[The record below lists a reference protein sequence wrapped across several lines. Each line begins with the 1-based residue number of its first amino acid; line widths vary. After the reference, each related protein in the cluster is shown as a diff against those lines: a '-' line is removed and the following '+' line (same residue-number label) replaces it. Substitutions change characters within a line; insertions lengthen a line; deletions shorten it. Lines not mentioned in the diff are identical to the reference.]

1 MPSTEELVND
11 ALSGSV
17 RALAKL
23 ITLVENEMP
32 EALEALRRL
41 YPKTGKA
48 YLIGITGP
56 PGSGKSTLTDKI
68 TKELRKKDFTVGII
82 AVDPTSPF
90 TGGALLGDRLR
101 MQDITSDEGVFV
113 RSMATRGTLGGLT
126 KATADTIKILDAC
139 GKDFIII
146 ETVGVGQDEVDIVK
160 TADTTILISVPGL
173 GDDIQALKAGI
184 MEIADIFVVNKADRE
199 GADRLMTE
207 LSLMLDLSPA
217 KNAWR
222 PPILKTVGTLGEG
235 ISELAEKILAHRKF
249 LEEGEGLIKKRNI
262 RAREEIINLIEKEI
276 SKYIHKMLKYDLAF
290 DEVIEKVVAREK
302 DPYSY
307 AQTVTEPFA
316 RYYQIY
322 KVIRKGPRVPNSGV
336 KRISNGCHR
345 ATFGYSFTLP
355 KISLA
360 IISFIISSVPPP
372 MRLRRMSRQYLCTG
386 YSIM

>member
-1 MPSTEELVND
+1 MPSTEELVRD

-32 EALEALRRL
+32 QALEALRQL
-41 YPKTGKA
+41 YPRTGKA
-48 YLIGITGP
+48 YIIGITGP
-56 PGSGKSTLTDKI
+56 PGSGKSTLTDKV
-68 TKELRKKDFTVGII
+68 TKELRKKDYTVGII

-126 KATADTIKILDAC
+126 KATADTIKILDAF

-173 GDDIQALKAGI
+173 GDDIQALKAGV
-184 MEIADIFVVNKADRE
+184 MEIADVFVVNKADRE
-199 GADRLMTE
+199 GADRVVTE
-207 LSLMLDLSPA
+207 LSLMLDLSPV
-217 KNAWR
+217 KSPWR
-222 PPILKTVGTLGEG
+222 PPIVKTVGTLGDG
-235 ISELAEKILAHRKF
+235 IPELAEKILAHRKF
-249 LEEGEGLIKKRNI
+249 LEEGEGLLKKRNS
-262 RAREEIINLIEKEI
+262 RAREEIIDLIEKEI
-276 SKYIHKMLKYDLAF
+276 SKYIHKMLKYDVTF

-307 AQTVTEPFA
+307 AQTITEPFA
-316 RYYQIY
+316 KYYQIY
-322 KVIRKGPRVPNSGV
+322 KIDK
-336 KRISNGCHR
+336 KT
-345 ATFGYSFTLP
+345 A
-355 KISLA
+355 
-360 IISFIISSVPPP
+360 
-372 MRLRRMSRQYLCTG
+372 
-386 YSIM
+386 

>member
-1 MPSTEELVND
+1 MPSTEELVRD
-11 ALSGSV
+11 VLSGSV

-32 EALEALRRL
+32 EALEALRQL
-41 YPKTGKA
+41 YPRTGKA
-48 YLIGITGP
+48 YIIGITGP

-68 TKELRKKDFTVGII
+68 TKELRKKNYTVGII

-126 KATADTIKILDAC
+126 KATADTIKVLDAF

-173 GDDIQALKAGI
+173 GDDIQALKAGV
-184 MEIADIFVVNKADRE
+184 MEIADVFVVNKADRE
-199 GADRLMTE
+199 GADRVVTE
-207 LSLMLDLSPA
+207 LSLMLDLSPV
-217 KNAWR
+217 KSAWR

-235 ISELAEKILAHRKF
+235 ISALAEKVLAHRKF
-249 LEEGEGLIKKRNI
+249 LEEGEGLFKKRNS
-262 RAREEIINLIEKEI
+262 RAREEIIDLIEKEI
-276 SKYIHKMLKYDLAF
+276 SKYIHKMLKYDVAF

-307 AQTVTEPFA
+307 AQTITEPFA
-316 RYYQIY
+316 KYYQIY
-322 KVIRKGPRVPNSGV
+322 KIDKKVS
-336 KRISNGCHR
+336 
-345 ATFGYSFTLP
+345 
-355 KISLA
+355 
-360 IISFIISSVPPP
+360 
-372 MRLRRMSRQYLCTG
+372 
-386 YSIM
+386 

>member
-1 MPSTEELVND
+1 MPNTQELVND
-11 ALSGSV
+11 AVSGSV

-23 ITLVENEMP
+23 ITMVENEMP
-32 EALEALRRL
+32 EALQALRQL
-41 YPKTGKA
+41 YPRTGKA
-48 YLIGITGP
+48 YIIGITGP

-68 TKELRKKDFTVGII
+68 TKELRKQNFTVGII

-113 RSMATRGTLGGLT
+113 RSMATRGTLGGLS
-126 KATADTIKILDAC
+126 KATADTVKVLDAF

-146 ETVGVGQDEVDIVK
+146 ETVGVGQDEVDIVR
-160 TADTTILISVPGL
+160 TADTTLLISVPGL

-184 MEIADIFVVNKADRE
+184 MEIGDIFVVNKADRE
-199 GADRLMTE
+199 GADRVVTE

-217 KNAWR
+217 KSAWR
-222 PPILKTVGTLGEG
+222 PPVIKTVGTLGEG
-235 ISELAEKILAHRKF
+235 IRELAEKILAHRKF
-249 LEEGEGLIKKRNI
+249 LEEGEGLVKKRNI

-276 SKYIHKMLKYDLAF
+276 SKYIHKMLKYDVAF
-290 DEVIEKVVAREK
+290 DEVIEQVVSRQK

-322 KVIRKGPRVPNSGV
+322 KVDKA
-336 KRISNGCHR
+336 K
-345 ATFGYSFTLP
+345 
-355 KISLA
+355 K
-360 IISFIISSVPPP
+360 
-372 MRLRRMSRQYLCTG
+372 
-386 YSIM
+386 

>member
-1 MPSTEELVND
+1 MPSTEELVRD

-32 EALEALRRL
+32 QALEALRQL
-41 YPKTGKA
+41 YPRTGKA
-48 YLIGITGP
+48 YIIGITGP
-56 PGSGKSTLTDKI
+56 PGSGKSTLTDKV
-68 TKELRKKDFTVGII
+68 TKELRKKDYTVGII

-126 KATADTIKILDAC
+126 KATADTIKILDAF

-173 GDDIQALKAGI
+173 GDDIQALKAGV
-184 MEIADIFVVNKADRE
+184 MEIADVFVVNKADRE
-199 GADRLMTE
+199 GADRVVTE
-207 LSLMLDLSPA
+207 LSLMLDLSPV
-217 KNAWR
+217 KSAWR
-222 PPILKTVGTLGEG
+222 PPIVKTVGTLGDG
-235 ISELAEKILAHRKF
+235 IPELAEKILAHRKF
-249 LEEGEGLIKKRNI
+249 LEEGEGLLKKRNS
-262 RAREEIINLIEKEI
+262 RAREEIIDLIEKEI
-276 SKYIHKMLKYDLAF
+276 SKYIHKMLKYDVTF

-307 AQTVTEPFA
+307 AQTITEPFA
-316 RYYQIY
+316 KYYQIY
-322 KVIRKGPRVPNSGV
+322 KIDK
-336 KRISNGCHR
+336 KT
-345 ATFGYSFTLP
+345 A
-355 KISLA
+355 
-360 IISFIISSVPPP
+360 
-372 MRLRRMSRQYLCTG
+372 
-386 YSIM
+386 

>member
-113 RSMATRGTLGGLT
+113 RSMATRGTLGGLS
-126 KATADTIKILDAC
+126 KATADTIKILDAF

-173 GDDIQALKAGI
+173 GDEIQALKAGI

-199 GADRLMTE
+199 GADRLVTE

-217 KNAWR
+217 KSAWR

-235 ISELAEKILAHRKF
+235 IAELAEKILAHRKF
-249 LEEGEGLIKKRNI
+249 LEEGEGLIKKRNT
-262 RAREEIINLIEKEI
+262 RAREEIITLIEKEI
-276 SKYIHKMLKYDLAF
+276 SKYIHKMLKYDVAF

-322 KVIRKGPRVPNSGV
+322 KVDKT
-336 KRISNGCHR
+336 K
-345 ATFGYSFTLP
+345 
-355 KISLA
+355 K
-360 IISFIISSVPPP
+360 
-372 MRLRRMSRQYLCTG
+372 
-386 YSIM
+386 

>member
-1 MPSTEELVND
+1 MPSTEELVKE

-32 EALEALRRL
+32 EAMEALRRL
-41 YPKTGKA
+41 YPQTGKA
-48 YLIGITGP
+48 YIIGITGP

-68 TKELRKKDFTVGII
+68 TKELRKKEYTVGII

-126 KATADTIKILDAC
+126 KATADTIKLLDAF

-199 GADRLMTE
+199 GADRVVTE
-207 LSLMLDLSPA
+207 LSLMLDLSPV
-217 KNAWR
+217 KSAWR
-222 PPILKTVGTLGEG
+222 PPIVKTVGTLGEG
-235 ISELAEKILAHRKF
+235 IPELAEKILAHRKF
-249 LEEGEGLIKKRNI
+249 LEEGEGLLKKRNS
-262 RAREEIINLIEKEI
+262 RAREEIIDLIEKEI
-276 SKYIHKMLKYDLAF
+276 SKYIHKMLKYDVTF

-307 AQTVTEPFA
+307 ARTITEPFA
-316 RYYQIY
+316 KYYQIY
-322 KVIRKGPRVPNSGV
+322 KIDKKVS
-336 KRISNGCHR
+336 
-345 ATFGYSFTLP
+345 
-355 KISLA
+355 
-360 IISFIISSVPPP
+360 
-372 MRLRRMSRQYLCTG
+372 
-386 YSIM
+386 

>member
-1 MPSTEELVND
+1 VNKTKELVRE

-32 EALEALRRL
+32 EAMEALQSL
-41 YPKTGKA
+41 YPSTGKA
-48 YLIGITGP
+48 YIVGITGP

-68 TKELRKKDFTVGII
+68 TKELRKKGFTVGII

-113 RSMATRGTLGGLT
+113 RSMATRGTLGGLSR
-126 KATADTIKILDAC
+126 ATGDTIKILDAF
-139 GKDFIII
+139 GKDFILI

-160 TADTTILISVPGL
+160 TADSTLLISVPGL

-199 GADRLMTE
+199 GADRLVTE

-217 KNAWR
+217 RTAWK
-222 PPILKTVGTLGEG
+222 PPIIRTVATLGDG
-235 ISELAEKILAHRKF
+235 IQDLAEKILDHRRF
-249 LEEGEGLIKKRNI
+249 LGEGEGLLKKRNS
-262 RAREEIINLIEKEI
+262 RAREEILNLIEQEI
-276 SKYIHKMLKYDLAF
+276 SKYVHKMLKYDVTF
-290 DEVIEKVVAREK
+290 DEVIEQVVARRK

-322 KVIRKGPRVPNSGV
+322 KVDKA
-336 KRISNGCHR
+336 KR
-345 ATFGYSFTLP
+345 
-355 KISLA
+355 
-360 IISFIISSVPPP
+360 
-372 MRLRRMSRQYLCTG
+372 
-386 YSIM
+386 

>member
-1 MPSTEELVND
+1 MPSTEELVKE

-32 EALEALRRL
+32 EAMEALRRL
-41 YPKTGKA
+41 YPQTGKA
-48 YLIGITGP
+48 YIIGITGP

-68 TKELRKKDFTVGII
+68 TKELRKKEYTVGII

-126 KATADTIKILDAC
+126 KATADTIKLLDAF

-199 GADRLMTE
+199 GADRVVTE
-207 LSLMLDLSPA
+207 LSLMLDLSPV
-217 KNAWR
+217 KSAWR
-222 PPILKTVGTLGEG
+222 PPIVKTVGTLGEG
-235 ISELAEKILAHRKF
+235 ISELAEKIFAHRKF
-249 LEEGEGLIKKRNI
+249 LEEGEGLLKKRNS
-262 RAREEIINLIEKEI
+262 RAREEIIDLIEKEI
-276 SKYIHKMLKYDLAF
+276 SKYIHKMLKYDVAF

-307 AQTVTEPFA
+307 AQTITEPFA
-316 RYYQIY
+316 KYYQIY
-322 KVIRKGPRVPNSGV
+322 KIDKKGV
-336 KRISNGCHR
+336 
-345 ATFGYSFTLP
+345 
-355 KISLA
+355 
-360 IISFIISSVPPP
+360 
-372 MRLRRMSRQYLCTG
+372 
-386 YSIM
+386 